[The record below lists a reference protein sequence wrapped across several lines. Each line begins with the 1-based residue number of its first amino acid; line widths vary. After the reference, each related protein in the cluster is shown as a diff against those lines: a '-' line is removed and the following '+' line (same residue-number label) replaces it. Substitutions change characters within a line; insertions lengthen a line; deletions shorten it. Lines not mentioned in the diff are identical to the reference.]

1 MSSGNLIKDPISLP
15 LCEDSCCNLC
25 PAPNCSVICSTQRQ
39 LPPFLFVSKCV
50 QNTLPSG
57 KWRECVGL
65 AFLPLCH
72 RACILAT
79 SCHNLSPGEIILK
92 AVFSP
97 HASLRGSIS
106 ESLGQDVQPLN
117 LGNITPTPKPIQG
130 SCKWF
135 FLALFSRNVSP
146 LRICILGIL
155 IKEDFLT

>member
-1 MSSGNLIKDPISLP
+1 MKTIALICVHRPI
-15 LCEDSCCNLC
+15 
-25 PAPNCSVICSTQRQ
+25 AVTCSTQRQ
-39 LPPFLFVSKCV
+39 LPAFLFVRKCV

-79 SCHNLSPGEIILK
+79 SCHNLSPGEVILK

-106 ESLGQDVQPLN
+106 ESLGHDVQPLN
-117 LGNITPTPKPIQG
+117 LGNITPTPKPTQG
-130 SCKWF
+130 SRKWF
-135 FLALFSRNVSP
+135 FVALVSRNVSP
-146 LRICILGIL
+146 LRICILGTL